1 MYKLE
6 RTHAQLVV
14 IHSDIAG
21 GSPSKPPATRPTE
34 ITITTCDEDC
44 ENEGNESDGPPP
56 LSPEDPAVKVLLE
69 VKSPD
74 ITPGIP
80 QKNSYIL

>member
-1 MYKLE
+1 MCS
-6 RTHAQLVV
+6 AN
-14 IHSDIAG
+14 ISG

-74 ITPGIP
+74 ITPGTGTRCLVTWR
-80 QKNSYIL
+80 KTAGLKKAD